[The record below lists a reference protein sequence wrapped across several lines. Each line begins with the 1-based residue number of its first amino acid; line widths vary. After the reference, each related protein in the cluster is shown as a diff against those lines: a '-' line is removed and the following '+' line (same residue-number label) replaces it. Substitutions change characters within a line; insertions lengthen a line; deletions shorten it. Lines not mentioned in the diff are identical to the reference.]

1 MPFNRLDTFHRAT
14 PTSAQIEAN
23 IRHLVWDIA
32 WFGVLWGSVV
42 TFLQVY
48 VVRLGGSSLLV
59 STLTYGPA
67 LVAILWQIPA
77 GRLMTRAGH
86 RMRWVVG
93 SGFIYRLFFLAVAL
107 APFVFSRS
115 RAEITTA
122 IWVLSAFASSVSNVA
137 FLSMMADAVPSDRMT
152 QVVGWRIASFGVAN
166 TLTTLLGGQFLQRLP
181 FPINYQIFF
190 LIGWTASLVSWWHVL
205 QLRVPDRPADHTP
218 HPAFWRDLNRLLQY
232 PRFGLF
238 LIGVGIMQLAL
249 GIMTPAL
256 PLYWVHSLG
265 ASDGQVSAVLT
276 IASATMV
283 IGSLLMR
290 RAVERIGREQA
301 LAVGALGYALYPLIT
316 SFTPSIWWLLPW
328 AALAGF
334 FNAAVTVTLFEN
346 LVSVTP
352 EADRT
357 NYIAVYN
364 VVMNI
369 ALFAGP
375 ILAGLLARDAA
386 GVVLALRL
394 AAGVGL
400 VAGILLALRGSSG
413 HRDGNAQISRNRK

>member
-1 MPFNRLDTFHRAT
+1 MPFKRLNPFRHAPDTA
-14 PTSAQIEAN
+14 PTSARVETN

-67 LVAILWQIPA
+67 LIAILWQIPA

-86 RMRWVVG
+86 RMRWVIG
-93 SGFIYRLFFLAVAL
+93 AGFVYRLFFLAVAL
-107 APFVFSRS
+107 VPFAFPRN

-122 IWVLSAFASSVSNVA
+122 IWVLSALASSVSNVA
-137 FLSMMADAVPSDRMT
+137 FLSMMADAVPADRMT
-152 QVVGWRIASFGVAN
+152 QVVGWRIAAFGVAN
-166 TLTTLLGGQFLQRLP
+166 TLTTLLGGQLLQRMS

-190 LIGWTASLVSWWHVL
+190 LIGWAASLVSWWHVL
-205 QLRVPDRPADHTP
+205 QLRVPDRPPAHGP
-218 HPAFWRDLNRLLQY
+218 HQTFWRDLNGLLHY
-232 PRFGLF
+232 PRFGQF
-238 LIGVGIMQLAL
+238 LIGAGVMQLAL
-249 GIMTPAL
+249 GMIAPAL
-256 PLYWVHSLG
+256 PLYWVRNLG
-265 ASDGQVSAVLT
+265 ANDGQISLVLT
-276 IASATMV
+276 VTSGTLV

-290 RAVERIGREQA
+290 RAVERIGRERA
-301 LAVGALGYALYPLIT
+301 LAAGALGYALYPLIT
-316 SFTPSIWWLLPW
+316 SFTPSVWWLLPW

-334 FNAAVTVTLFEN
+334 FNAAITVTLFEN

-357 NYIAVYN
+357 NYIAVHN

-369 ALFAGP
+369 ALFTGP
-375 ILAGLLARDAA
+375 ILAGLLARDTA

-394 AAGVGL
+394 AAVVGV
-400 VAGILLALRGSSG
+400 VASALLALR
-413 HRDGNAQISRNRK
+413 RDA

>member
-1 MPFNRLDTFHRAT
+1 MPFSRLSPFRRPSHDAPPT
-14 PTSAQIEAN
+14 PTHIEAN

-67 LVAILWQIPA
+67 LIAILWQIPA

-93 SGFIYRLFFLAVAL
+93 SGFLYRLFFLLVAL
-107 APFVFSRS
+107 VPFVFPHS

-122 IWVLSAFASSVSNVA
+122 IWVLSAFASSISNVA

-152 QVVGWRIASFGVAN
+152 QVVGWRMASFGVAN
-166 TLTTLLGGQFLQRLP
+166 TLTTLLGGQFLQRLS

-190 LIGWTASLVSWWHVL
+190 LIGWAASLVSWWHVL
-205 QLRVPDRPADHTP
+205 QLRVPDRPADP
-218 HPAFWRDLNRLLQY
+218 SLHPAFWRDVNRLLQY
-232 PRFGLF
+232 PHFGSF
-238 LIGVGIMQLAL
+238 LIGVGIMHLAL
-249 GIMTPAL
+249 GMMVPAL
-256 PLYWVHSLG
+256 PLYWVRNLG
-265 ASDGQVSAVLT
+265 ASDGQVSLVLT
-276 IASATMV
+276 VASGTLV
-283 IGSLLMR
+283 VGSLLMR
-290 RAVERIGREQA
+290 RAVERMGREQA
-301 LAVGALGYALYPLIT
+301 LAVGALGYAVYPLVT

-334 FNAAVTVTLFEN
+334 FNAAITVTLFEN

-364 VVMNI
+364 VVVNI
-369 ALFAGP
+369 ALFIGP
-375 ILAGLLARDAA
+375 ILAGLLAHDTA
-386 GVVLALRL
+386 GVLLTLRL
-394 AAGVGL
+394 AAGVGV
-400 VAGILLALRGSSG
+400 VAGVLLARRESGG
-413 HRDGNAQISRNRK
+413 HRTGNA

>member
-1 MPFNRLDTFHRAT
+1 MPLNRLDPFHRAPPAA
-14 PTSAQIEAN
+14 PTSAQVEAN
-23 IRHLVWDIA
+23 VRHLVWDIT

-48 VVRLGGSSLLV
+48 VVRLGGSGLLV

-67 LVAILWQIPA
+67 LIAIFWQIPA
-77 GRLMTRAGH
+77 GRLITRAGH
-86 RMRWVVG
+86 RMRWVIG

-107 APFVFSRS
+107 VPFVFSRS
-115 RAEITTA
+115 QAEITTA
-122 IWVLSAFASSVSNVA
+122 IWVISAFASSVSNVA

-152 QVVGWRIASFGVAN
+152 QVVGWRIAGFGVAN
-166 TLTTLLGGQFLQRLP
+166 TLTTLLGGQLLQRLP

-190 LIGWTASLVSWWHVL
+190 LIGYAASLVSWWHVL
-205 QLRVPDRPADHTP
+205 QLRVPDRPPDHSQ
-218 HPAFWRDLNRLLQY
+218 HPAFWRDLNSLLHY
-232 PRFGLF
+232 PRFGRF
-238 LIGVGIMQLAL
+238 LVGVGVMQLAL
-249 GIMTPAL
+249 GMMAPSL
-256 PLYWVHSLG
+256 PLYWVRNLS

-283 IGSLLMR
+283 VGSLLMR
-290 RAVERIGREQA
+290 RAVEHFGRERA
-301 LAVGALGYALYPLIT
+301 LAAGALGYALYPLIT
-316 SFTPSIWWLLPW
+316 SFTPSVWWLLPW

-334 FNAAVTVTLFEN
+334 FNAAITVTLFEN

-364 VVMNI
+364 VIMNL

-375 ILAGLLARDAA
+375 IIAGLLARDAA

-394 AAGVGL
+394 AAGVGV
-400 VAGILLALRGSSG
+400 VAGALLALRQN
-413 HRDGNAQISRNRK
+413 H